1 MATTSTA
8 TRGSSARGADLT
20 AAELTALRKHV
31 VHTADGRLATTA
43 SAKPRTVE
51 DFATTADDVRRMVEV
66 DLAAFV
72 EQQAKKAPQGDAPP
86 PVPVLIWAHG
96 GLTDKAAGLRTAHHQ
111 AGWWKKNGVYPIHL
125 VWESGLMTTLADV
138 ISGKATGERGF
149 TDLTDL
155 AVEAAA
161 RVLGG
166 RKFWDDMK
174 LDSAAACLPALADG
188 TRGGADVLAGALR
201 EFMGA
206 NPGAV
211 ELHIAGHSAGSIY
224 HSHFVP
230 RLFEGDDAVEQVASV
245 TFLAPAVRVDTFEA
259 TLLPLAE
266 TGKIKDLAIFTMDE
280 THEKRDNTAGVYR
293 KSLLYLVSRAFEAE
307 RDARILGLEEHLRR
321 SGRTM
326 GYLGDDS
333 ARLVLGPA
341 THGSRSSTQAT
352 SHGDFDNDVET
363 MMSLARRVLGVPDS
377 GEPDRVAV
385 FPSRAR
391 DASPVPMRSPR
402 PEPTGV
408 RGAAPRKLALCIGID
423 AYPKD
428 PLGGCVADAGA
439 WAQALEGAG
448 FEVESLRNG
457 DARRDG
463 ILRAMLDKVSSARD
477 GDVVAIQFAGHGTFV
492 PDLDGDEVDA
502 FGPSDEAL
510 CPVDFREGQLIVDDD
525 LGAIWDAIP
534 EGVAVTLFF
543 DSCHSGSV
551 NRGLTRSQF
560 DAKRIPAGAKPR
572 MTVLDADEEDAFRAE
587 RAAPF
592 SDPFR
597 RAAWT
602 RVVEVE
608 TDRAAQP
615 PAPRGEQRE
624 VLVSACQPDQVALET
639 DGHGVFTTAALA
651 VLAKSPVL
659 TYAEFVAAVVD
670 VIDDDYDQR
679 PMLSAAG
686 ALGSRTLLS
695 SVHDAPQ
702 AAAGLLALAGDGHR
716 DPADPRTAAI
726 VAILRATADLL
737 EAGSKP

>member
-1 MATTSTA
+1 MPSTTA
-8 TRGSSARGADLT
+8 TASRGTTLT
-20 AAELTALRKHV
+20 AAQLAALRKHV
-31 VHTADGRLATTA
+31 VHTADGRLAATA
-43 SAKPRTVE
+43 SAKPRTVDE
-51 DFATTADDVRRMVEV
+51 FATTADDIRRLVET

-72 EQQAKKAPQGDAPP
+72 DEQAKNAPQGDVPP

-96 GLTDKAAGLRTAHHQ
+96 GLTDKEAGLRTAQ
-111 AGWWKKNGVYPIHL
+111 NQVGWWKQNGVYPIHL

-138 ISGKATGERGF
+138 ISGKSTGKRGF

-201 EFMGA
+201 EFMAA
-206 NPGAV
+206 NPGAI

-266 TGKIKDLAIFTMDE
+266 TGRIKDLAIFTMDE

-307 RDARILGLEEHLRR
+307 RDARILGLEEHLRG

-326 GYLGDDS
+326 GYLGDDP

-341 THGSRSSTQAT
+341 THGPRSSTQAT

-377 GEPDRVAV
+377 GEPDRLAI
-385 FPSRAR
+385 FPQKTR
-391 DASPVPMRSPR
+391 DASAPPTRAPR
-402 PEPTGV
+402 PEPSGV
-408 RGAAPRKLALCIGID
+408 RGALPRRLALCIGID

-428 PLGGCVADAGA
+428 PLGGCVADADA
-439 WAQALEGAG
+439 WAQALGAAG
-448 FEVESLRNG
+448 FDVESLRNA
-457 DARRDG
+457 DAGREE

-510 CPVDFREGQLIVDDD
+510 CPVDFRDGQLIVDDD

-572 MTVLDADEEDAFRAE
+572 MTVLDADEEDAYRAE
-587 RAAPF
+587 RAAPL

-639 DGHGVFTTAALA
+639 NGHGVFTTAALA
-651 VLAKSPVL
+651 VLAKSPGI
-659 TYAEFVAAVVD
+659 TNAEFVAAVVD
-670 VIDDDYDQR
+670 VIDDGYEQR

-686 ALGSRTLLS
+686 TLGSRPLLS
-695 SVHDAPQ
+695 SLHDAPS
-702 AAAGLLALAGDGHR
+702 AVTGLLALSGDGHR
-716 DPADPRTAAI
+716 AADDPRTAAI

-737 EAGSKP
+737 EAGSTT

>member
-1 MATTSTA
+1 MADTTTA
-8 TRGSSARGADLT
+8 ARGADLRP
-20 AAELTALRKHV
+20 ADLAALRKHV
-31 VHTADGRLATTA
+31 VHTADGRLDATSTA
-43 SAKPRTVE
+43 RPASVDA
-51 DFATTADDVRRMVEV
+51 FATTAEDVRRMIEQ

-72 EQQAKKAPQGDAPP
+72 EQQAKKAPAGDVPA

-111 AGWWKKNGVYPIHL
+111 TAWWKKNGVYPIHL

-138 ISGKATGERGF
+138 LSGRATGSRGF
-149 TDLTDL
+149 TDLTDR

-161 RVLGG
+161 RILGG

-188 TRGGADVLAGALR
+188 TQGGADVLAAALR
-201 EFMGA
+201 EYMTA
-206 NPGAV
+206 NQGAV

-230 RLFEGDDAVEQVASV
+230 RLFDGDDAVDHVASV

-266 TGKIKDLAIFTMDE
+266 TGRIKDLAIFTMDE
-280 THEKRDNTAGVYR
+280 THEKRDNTGGVYR

-307 RDARILGLEEHLRR
+307 RDAKILGLEEHLRR
-321 SGRTM
+321 AGRTM
-326 GYLGDDS
+326 GYLGDDP
-333 ARLVLGPA
+333 ARLVLGPVA
-341 THGSRSSTQAT
+341 RGRRSRTQAT
-352 SHGDFDNDVET
+352 SHGAFDNDVET

-377 GEPDRVAV
+377 DEPERLTI
-385 FPSRAR
+385 FPSRGR
-391 DASPVPMRSPR
+391 DVAVEPVRPPR

-408 RGAAPRKLALCIGID
+408 RGATPRKLALCIGID

-428 PLGGCVADAGA
+428 PLNGCVADAEA
-439 WAQALEGAG
+439 WGEAFRGAG
-448 FEVESLRNG
+448 FEVESIRNA
-457 DARRDG
+457 DATRDE
-463 ILRAMLDKVSSARD
+463 ILRAMLDKVSAARD

-492 PDLDGDEVDA
+492 PDLDGDETDA

-510 CPVDFREGQLIVDDD
+510 CPVDFRDGSLIVDDD

-534 EGVAVTLFF
+534 DGVAVSLFF
-543 DSCHSGSV
+543 DSCHSGTV

-560 DAKRIPAGAKPR
+560 AQKRIPAGAKPR
-572 MTVLDADEEDAFRAE
+572 MTVLDAAEEDAYRAQ
-587 RAAPF
+587 RAAAL

-597 RAAWT
+597 RAAWA

-608 TDRAAQP
+608 TDRAAEP
-615 PAPRGEQRE
+615 PTPHEANRE

-639 DGHGVFTTAALA
+639 NGHGVFTTAALT
-651 VLAKSPVL
+651 VLGKSPDL
-659 TYAEFVAAVVD
+659 SYREFVRAVSD
-670 VIDDDYDQR
+670 IIDDDYEQR
-679 PMLSAAG
+679 PLLSAAEDLG
-686 ALGSRTLLS
+686 GRALLTSLR
-695 SVHDAPQ
+695 DAPTIAGPK
-702 AAAGLLALAGDGHR
+702 AAHTDGR
-716 DPADPRTAAI
+716 GSAAEVRTAAI

-737 EAGSKP
+737 EAGGADAP